1 MSLVAI
7 AAALGL
13 TAAADES
20 ACLAAINS
28 LKQDKQTAL
37 NAAHSPNPDQW
48 KPKAEFDA
56 VLARASTAE
65 AALNAVQQQS
75 REAEITA
82 VIDQAQADGKV
93 IPATRDYYL
102 SCCQEE
108 GGLERFKKALPSMP
122 VIGKAADRAD
132 GKPPAS
138 QTALNAEEQR
148 ICTQLGLTPEEFLA
162 AR

>member
-1 MSLVAI
+1 M
-7 AAALGL
+7 
-13 TAAADES
+13 
-20 ACLAAINS
+20 
-28 LKQDKQTAL
+28 
-37 NAAHSPNPDQW
+37 
-48 KPKAEFDA
+48 
-56 VLARASTAE
+56 
-65 AALNAVQQQS
+65 QQQS

-82 VIDQAQADGKV
+82 AIDQAQADGKV
-93 IPATRDYYL
+93 SPATRDYCL
-102 SCCQEE
+102 SCCQHD

-138 QTALNAEEQR
+138 QTALNAEEQL